1 MGAAMWN
8 LSYGRVAA
16 DRLDADRAAAAHAA
30 LLAQL
35 PGPSGRRHPARQALG
50 ELFIRIGARLVMPA
64 APSTVR

>member
-1 MGAAMWN
+1 MWN
-8 LSYGRVAA
+8 LSYGQVAA
-16 DRLDADRAAAAHAA
+16 GELEAARADAAHAA

-35 PGPSGRRHPARQALG
+35 PRSAGRRHPARQAIG

>member
-1 MGAAMWN
+1 MWN

-16 DRLDADRAAAAHAA
+16 EQLEAARTQAAYDA

-35 PGPSGRRHPARQALG
+35 PVPSGGRRHPVRQAVG
-50 ELFIRIGARLVMPA
+50 ELFIRVGARLVMPA